1 MSAVD
6 MVFGGGLLTIAVTSL
21 VVVWMRRGR

>member
-6 MVFGGGLLTIAVTSL
+6 LVFGGGLLTIAVASL
-21 VVVWMRRGR
+21 VVVWMRRKG